1 MTALLVTAEDL
12 GQAVDALRHG
22 KVVAY
27 PTETCYGLA
36 VDPYFPG
43 ALEKVFFAKKRDAVK
58 PVLVLLDHVARLSQL
73 VASVPPG
80 LHVLVDRFW
89 PGPLT
94 LVLPA
99 HATVPGG
106 LTGTTGTVGVRISS
120 HPVAHE
126 LVRRF
131 GGPITST
138 SANCAGRPPMVTA
151 ADVVREL
158 GDVVD
163 MVVEGG
169 PCLGGLPST
178 LVALDEH
185 GACLVREGVV
195 PFSAVCEALQEGN
208 KRAVTPAGPF

>member
-1 MTALLVTAEDL
+1 VTALLLPAEDL

-27 PTETCYGLA
+27 PTETFYGLA
-36 VDPYFPG
+36 VDPFFPG
-43 ALEKVFFAKKRDAVK
+43 ALEKVIFAKKRDAVK
-58 PVLVLLDHVARLSQL
+58 PVLVLIDQISRLSQL
-73 VASVPPG
+73 VSSVPPG
-80 LHVLVDRFW
+80 FYDLVDRFW

-106 LTGTTGTVGVRISS
+106 LTGNTGTVGVRISS

-126 LVRRF
+126 LVSRF
-131 GGPITST
+131 GAPITST
-138 SANCAGRPPMVTA
+138 SANYSGRRPMVTA
-151 ADVVREL
+151 VDVVREL

-163 MVVEGG
+163 MVIEGG
-169 PCLGGLPST
+169 PCPGGLPPT

-185 GACLVREGVV
+185 GPSLVRQGVV
-195 PFSAVCEALQEGN
+195 TFSAVCEALQEGN
-208 KRAVTPAGPF
+208 KRTVTHAGPF